1 MKMEITVISAQG
13 LKTTSPT
20 TFSNKIRTFI
30 TLTTTN
36 GDHKCHVYST
46 GVDDEGGINPTWGD
60 KFHVPVDTSFFTN
73 RYSCIYLQ
81 LYSKRLIMGR
91 TQLGWCQISAQDIGF
106 PPAGSARYLSYRLR
120 ARDGSRT
127 NGIVNLSVKLENLG
141 PVSGHGQTNSVNA
154 PAFGMCGTGTVIGT
168 PVTALLPPLG
178 ECSVNCEGQLD
189 HVGFGCK
196 EAHRWATCDS
206 EGHPSRNWESIST
219 REYHHSIN
227 WRWIKF

>member
-206 EGHPSRNWESIST
+206 EGHPSRN
-219 REYHHSIN
+219 
-227 WRWIKF
+227 